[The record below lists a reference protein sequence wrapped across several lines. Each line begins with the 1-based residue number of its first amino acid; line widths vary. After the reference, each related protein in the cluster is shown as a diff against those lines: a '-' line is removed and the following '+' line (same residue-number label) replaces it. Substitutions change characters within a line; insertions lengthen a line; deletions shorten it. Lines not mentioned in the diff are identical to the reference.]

1 MVSEGDSGSRRWSG
15 PLWGTPGLSGIPCLS
30 QSTSGT
36 PSSGPRDIPDRACLP
51 PSPAF
56 APHSGLSRPEVL
68 GEALGRRKCL
78 SYHPS
83 RFLFQSW
90 SLPPVTPV
98 SQFSLCSPHPFK
110 ESPLLPV
117 LLLPLASVP
126 CFPRLP
132 ASPLS

>member
-15 PLWGTPGLSGIPCLS
+15 PLLGTSGLSGVPCLA

-36 PSSGPRDIPDRACLP
+36 PSSGLRDIPDWACLP

-83 RFLFQSW
+83 RFLFYSL
-90 SLPPVTPV
+90 SLPPETTI
-98 SQFSLCSPHPFK
+98 SQISLCNPHPFK
-110 ESPLLPV
+110 EPPLLPV
-117 LLLPLASVP
+117 LLLPLTSVP
-126 CFPRLP
+126 CFLRLP